1 MIWKYKDANRV
12 WWRLEVE
19 IDRPDDSR
27 CAIYEDGERIQ
38 MDDEADHW
46 WTYRLVN
53 EDVDRIMFH
62 GEVWGQYKI
71 QPDITQFLADIQNQT
86 NHLCLGI
93 AKYAE
98 HI

>member
-19 IDRPDDSR
+19 IGRPDTRSVF
-27 CAIYEDGERIQ
+27 EDGERVGI
-38 MDDEADHW
+38 DDPDHW

-53 EDVDRIMFH
+53 EDANTIAFQ
-62 GEVWGQYKI
+62 GEVWGQYEI
-71 QPDITQFLADIQNQT
+71 QPDITQFLADIQSQINY
-86 NHLCLGI
+86 LCLGM

>member
-19 IDRPDDSR
+19 IERPDSSHSV
-27 CAIYEDGERIQ
+27 IEDGERVNL
-38 MDDEADHW
+38 DNPDHW

-53 EDVDRIMFH
+53 EDTETIMFQ
-62 GEVWGQYKI
+62 GEVWGQYEL

-86 NHLCLGI
+86 NNLCLGI